1 MTAPADLPP
10 RQFINTDP
18 RAILFGRQ
26 RELCRT
32 RANQSEIT
40 GGGLHFIQEDSGAA
54 IGQAVANWLSQ
65 IDERKKR

>member
-32 RANQSEIT
+32 RANQSQNT
-40 GGGLHFIQEDSGAA
+40 VGGLHFIQEDFGTA
-54 IGQAVANWLSQ
+54 ISQTVATWLSKLSG
-65 IDERKKR
+65 RT